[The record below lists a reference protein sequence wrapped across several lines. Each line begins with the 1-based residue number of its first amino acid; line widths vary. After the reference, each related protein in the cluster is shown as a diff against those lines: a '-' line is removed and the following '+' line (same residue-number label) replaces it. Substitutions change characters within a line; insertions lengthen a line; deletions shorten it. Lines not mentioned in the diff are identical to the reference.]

1 MMCLKVFAMTVRK
14 STINNRCESETGCPE
29 EFEPGDADTC
39 VALAALKKSDRAR
52 FYVVGSTDRHL

>member
-1 MMCLKVFAMTVRK
+1 MTVRK